1 MDAPGRNNI
10 RVMVPTI
17 TIFIWRQ
24 NSASWSWQ
32 LHGTIPLKHCKNTPH
47 NHNMVRTP
55 GTQDIKYD
63 SSCPSPP
70 YIMMNYRTH
79 SAASILICQSRLMK
93 VFFDSRNTDTAQWL
107 YLLCSSQAAQ
117 VSALPSALQSYI
129 NIAVATRH
137 PGTTSILL
145 HGATSHHAS
154 NLQQNWSLIKRSNL
168 TKLMK
173 ACTILLIIWANG
185 ESLM

>member
-63 SSCPSPP
+63 RSCPCPP
-70 YIMMNYRTH
+70 YIMMNHRQETAII
-79 SAASILICQSRLMK
+79 SICQSILMK
-93 VFFDSRNTDTAQWL
+93 VFFDSRNTDTAQ
-107 YLLCSSQAAQ
+107 CSSQAAQ
-117 VSALPSALQSYI
+117 VCTLTTLPSALQSYM

-137 PGTTSILL
+137 PGITSLLL
-145 HGATSHHAS
+145 HGATSHHAT
-154 NLQQNWSLIKRSNL
+154 NPQQN
-168 TKLMK
+168 
-173 ACTILLIIWANG
+173 CY
-185 ESLM
+185 

>member
-32 LHGTIPLKHCKNTPH
+32 LHGTIPLKHCKNIPH
-47 NHNMVRTP
+47 NHNMVTTP
-55 GTQDIKYD
+55 GAQDIKYNCCTVPVHLTSGWIIGD
-63 SSCPSPP
+63 R
-70 YIMMNYRTH
+70 Y
-79 SAASILICQSRLMK
+79 SAASISICQSRLMK

-145 HGATSHHAS
+145 HGATSHHAT
-154 NLQQNWSLIKRSNL
+154 NLQQNWY
-168 TKLMK
+168 
-173 ACTILLIIWANG
+173 
-185 ESLM
+185 

>member
-32 LHGTIPLKHCKNTPH
+32 LHGTILLKHCKNIPH

-55 GTQDIKYD
+55 GTLDISTIVVVPVHLTSGWIIGDRY
-63 SSCPSPP
+63 
-70 YIMMNYRTH
+70 
-79 SAASILICQSRLMK
+79 SAASCFRSVSCVSINLSVEIDESIFWQQKYWHST
-93 VFFDSRNTDTAQWL
+93 VAQWL

-117 VSALPSALQSYI
+117 VSALPSAQQSYI

-137 PGTTSILL
+137 PGTTSIHL
-145 HGATSHHAS
+145 HGATSHRAT
-154 NLQQNWSLIKRSNL
+154 NLQQNWY
-168 TKLMK
+168 
-173 ACTILLIIWANG
+173 
-185 ESLM
+185 